1 MRFVPE
7 GSCHYCSRT
16 WGEHEK
22 STVHMLPCEE
32 AYNAGLKARDVEH
45 NRCKFIAY
53 EESCNASDRGD
64 RAGYAV
70 ANLIRQRI
78 ADEGDNPLPVDDD

>member
-1 MRFVPE
+1 MRFAPE
-7 GSCHYCSRT
+7 GTCHYCGNP
-16 WGEHEK
+16 WGAHEK
-22 STVHMLPCEE
+22 STSILLPCEE
-32 AYNAGLKARDVEH
+32 AYNAALKARDMEH

-78 ADEGDNPLPVDDD
+78 ADESDNPVPEQD